1 MECNIYTTS
10 LSLSLS
16 LPLSPSLSLPLSLSP
31 SLSPSLSLPPF
42 FSFAI
47 TDAAYRAM
55 KYEGRDQC
63 ILISG
68 ESGAGKTGKSN
79 NCMYGITM
87 I

>member
-1 MECNIYTTS
+1 MMLSLAIHDSDHRAELLS

-16 LPLSPSLSLPLSLSP
+16 LS
-31 SLSPSLSLPPF
+31 

-47 TDAAYRAM
+47 TDTAYRAM

-68 ESGAGKTGKSN
+68 ESGAGKTGMSKPPLSTEN
-79 NCMYGITM
+79 WPDIGIRV
-87 I
+87 